1 MHPPIPQTTT
11 VGSYPTPIWLRSFST
26 KDNLRDAI
34 MVILKIQENAGLDLL
49 VDGELYRWNINH
61 AETNG
66 MIDYFI
72 GPMSGI
78 RRSLTRKE
86 SDEYRRQKGMAYR
99 SEPAG
104 IVFDNLGP
112 GSLNL
117 LRDYEFVRQLNRKPL
132 KFTIT
137 SPYMLARVLS
147 NSYYKEFSELVMAI
161 AEILAEQLIG
171 IDADVIQIDEA
182 NVTGNPE
189 DAEIAAEGINHAFKH
204 VKERKAVHL
213 CFGNYGGQ
221 RVQQGTYDSLIEF
234 LNSLSCDHVVLEMA
248 RRPKSDEKI
257 LREIKPEIGIGLG
270 VIDIKD
276 NQVESPDI
284 IAKRIESAARICG
297 QERIHYVHP
306 DCGMWMLP
314 RSVADEKIRVLV
326 KGHDLFCGKNA

>member
-1 MHPPIPQTTT
+1 MHPLTTT
-11 VGSYPTPIWLRSFST
+11 VGSYPAPVWLSFFST

-34 MVILKIQENAGLDLL
+34 MVILKTQENAGLDLL

-72 GPMSGI
+72 GPMSGV
-78 RRSLTRKE
+78 RMSLTRKE
-86 SDEYRRQKGMAYR
+86 LDEFHSQKGMAYR

-104 IVFDNLGP
+104 IVVDKLGS
-112 GSLNL
+112 GNLNL
-117 LRDYEFVRQLNRKPL
+117 LRDYEFVRQLSLKPL

-147 NSYYKEFSELVMAI
+147 NSYYREFPELVMAI
-161 AEILAEQLIG
+161 AKILGEQLTDIN
-171 IDADVIQIDEA
+171 AEVIQIDEA
-182 NVTGNPE
+182 NVTGHPE
-189 DAEIAAEGINHAFKH
+189 DTEVAAEGINQVLEY
-204 VKERKAVHL
+204 VKGQKAVHL

-221 RVQQGTYDSLIEF
+221 TVQKGTYERLIGF
-234 LNSLSCDHVVLEMA
+234 INSLSCDHVVLEMA
-248 RRPKSDEKI
+248 RRLESDERM
-257 LREIKPEIGIGLG
+257 LREIKPEMGVGLG

-284 IAKRIESAARICG
+284 VAKRIESAAKICG
-297 QERIHYVHP
+297 QERIHYVNP

-314 RSVADEKIRVLV
+314 RSVADAKMRALV
-326 KGHDLFCGKNA
+326 KGRDLFVGIMAESH